1 MIFDAHISIAPS
13 QNLLSRFTE
22 FTSFCSSL
30 FGKSAFHLV
39 LDWYQLTGEPLSWWQ
54 LQAPW
59 ACAPEKKNSLIAWQ
73 TIKGLISISHF
84 WFAWVLQPIWLIVS
98 LPWTFGQEFLAWG
111 RSLKLIGIF
120 PRAEIFKSRNQRNL
134 ISSEKTSRQQTLF
147 CPRKEFLLLPP
158 PTLPI
163 SSLKVSRKRRYW
175 FFCDA
180 VSDKTKDVLGTQILL

>member
-73 TIKGLISISHF
+73 TINGLISISHF
-84 WFAWVLQPIWLIVS
+84 WFAWVLQPIRLIVS
-98 LPWTFGQEFLAWG
+98 FTLNIWSRVFGL
-111 RSLKLIGIF
+111 RSFIEADWYFSQSWNIQKPDLI
-120 PRAEIFKSRNQRNL
+120 RNL
-134 ISSEKTSRQQTLF
+134 ISFEKSSRQQTLF

-158 PTLPI
+158 TLPI
-163 SSLKVSRKRRYW
+163 LSLKVW
-175 FFCDA
+175 IEE
-180 VSDKTKDVLGTQILL
+180 G

>member
-1 MIFDAHISIAPS
+1 MIFEAHISIAPI

-39 LDWYQLTGEPLSWWQ
+39 LDWYQLTGEPLSWWR

-73 TIKGLISISHF
+73 TIYGLISISHF
-84 WFAWVLQPIWLIVS
+84 WFAWVLQTIWLIVS

-120 PRAEIFKSRNQRNL
+120 PRAEIFKSQRILRNFFPKKNL
-134 ISSEKTSRQQTLF
+134 
-147 CPRKEFLLLPP
+147 
-158 PTLPI
+158 
-163 SSLKVSRKRRYW
+163 
-175 FFCDA
+175 
-180 VSDKTKDVLGTQILL
+180 SDKKPCFVQGKNSSSSPLQRCQSHLLKFR